1 MVSTADVEAGVVP
14 EEVVAPT
21 VTGVDVSNIL
31 VE

>member
-14 EEVVAPT
+14 EEVVDPA
-21 VTGVDVSNIL
+21 VTLVDVSNI